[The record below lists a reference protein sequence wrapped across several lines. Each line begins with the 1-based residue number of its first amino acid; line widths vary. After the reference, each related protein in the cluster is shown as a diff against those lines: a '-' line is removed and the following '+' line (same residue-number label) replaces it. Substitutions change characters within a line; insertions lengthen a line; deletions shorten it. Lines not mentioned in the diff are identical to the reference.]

1 MGQTGRTLGRYPAK
15 LIRTG
20 CSETAIV
27 PRSISGFCPAERMG
41 AQEQGSKVRAFRLV
55 ESLALRSRE
64 RHLSYAAYTWHHY
77 LPPAFVASD
86 LPDVRLWS
94 VSGLPTTRERTGDV
108 SQAMAGCS

>member
-1 MGQTGRTLGRYPAK
+1 
-15 LIRTG
+15 
-20 CSETAIV
+20 
-27 PRSISGFCPAERMG
+27 MG
-41 AQEQGSKVRAFRLV
+41 AEEQGSKVRAFRLV